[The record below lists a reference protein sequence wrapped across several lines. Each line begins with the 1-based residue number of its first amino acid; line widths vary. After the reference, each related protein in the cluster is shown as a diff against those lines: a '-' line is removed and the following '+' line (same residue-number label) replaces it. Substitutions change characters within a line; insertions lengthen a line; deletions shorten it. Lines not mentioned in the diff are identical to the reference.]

1 MTVIQDTVIPRWEWR
16 TFALTLDQLE
26 AHIGAVARVSPRES
40 DELYLLN
47 LRGPHNAKIR
57 GGVLDIKQL
66 QEVNAGGLELWKPV
80 FKAAFPLAA
89 AGLRDAFTAWALPA
103 PMVARDTY
111 TLDQFLAE
119 VAAPNPALRVAKVRK
134 ARRGFTFGGCT
145 AEFAGVM
152 VNGIACESF
161 CLEHEDPSLILAAL
175 KELGLASQANINYPE
190 GLKRALG
197 LSREALAVT

>member
-1 MTVIQDTVIPRWEWR
+1 MTAMQDTVIPRWEWR
-16 TFALTLDQLE
+16 TFAVILNQLE
-26 AHIGAVARVSPRES
+26 ARIGAAAQVSSRDS

-47 LRGPHNAKIR
+47 LEGPHNAKIR

-66 QEVNAGGLELWKPV
+66 QEVNADGLELWKPA

-89 AGLRDAFTAWALPA
+89 AALRDAFKAWALPTPA
-103 PMVARDTY
+103 LARDTY

-119 VAAPNPALRVAKVRK
+119 VAAPHPALHVAKVRK

-145 AEFAGVM
+145 AEFASV
-152 VNGIACESF
+152 VVDSHACASF
-161 CLEHEDPSLILAAL
+161 CLEHENPMLIMAAL
-175 KELGLASQANINYPE
+175 KELRLASQANINYPE

-197 LSREALAVT
+197 LSREPLAAT